1 MDYFH
6 KLLSVL
12 QSMALISRIV
22 AYFFIHFIKTK
33 AFFKNLKEK
42 VNFGESPF
50 QRSMKYHVIFFSHF
64 RGSMDMWLYVD
75 TVLIAVYKH
84 QPHDYLVEL

>member
-1 MDYFH
+1 M
-6 KLLSVL
+6 S
-12 QSMALISRIV
+12 
-22 AYFFIHFIKTK
+22 
-33 AFFKNLKEK
+33 
-42 VNFGESPF
+42 
-50 QRSMKYHVIFFSHF
+50 FFSHF